1 MAKFTFLDLAEAVLL
16 QAATPLSSDEI
27 WEFAQKNALHTQ
39 LSSLGKTPWATIGA
53 RLYMDSKE
61 ANTKFDRIGKRPV
74 KFALKGVVASSD
86 VSKVAAVIAPAK
98 VAFKERQ
105 LHPFLT
111 YFANTYFRGVLCK
124 TIFHEGSS
132 KKSFSEW
139 LHPDMVGFY
148 LPLND
153 WGKEAIDLAKRS
165 GANVLTLYSFELK
178 RELNFTNLREAF
190 FQAVSNSSWA
200 NEGYLVAAWQN
211 HFGANY
217 CARNGRESAPH
228 FRACLERAGD
238 LAALLTNLEP
248 HDVLFIDEI
257 HRLSPVVEEILYP
270 ALEDYQ
276 IDIMIGEGPAA
287 RSVKL
292 DLPPFTLVGATTRA
306 GMLTNPLRDRFGIV
320 ARLEFY
326 TPEELQRIVMR
337 SSGLL
342 EMNLAHDGALEIAK
356 RARGTPRIANRLLRR
371 VRDYSDVKAQGVAS
385 REVADAALTMLDVD
399 TQGLD
404 VMDRKL
410 LLTVIEKF
418 MGGPVGVDNLAA
430 AIGEERDTIEDV
442 LEPYL
447 IQQGYL
453 QRTPRGRIAT
463 AHAYQHFGLQVNM
476 PDNRADS

>member
-1 MAKFTFLDLAEAVLL
+1 LDLAEAVLL

-200 NEGYLVAAWQN
+200 NEGYLVAAKIN
-211 HFGANY
+211 
-217 CARNGRESAPH
+217 RDEE
-228 FRACLERAGD
+228 FRLELERLSASFGIGVIFPAKHKSELD
-238 LAALLTNLEP
+238 WDSINKLSEINPDFRKFLADVGAALQTSRVYESEFDMVFKDADELKKTLT
-248 HDVLFIDEI
+248 
-257 HRLSPVVEEILYP
+257 
-270 ALEDYQ
+270 
-276 IDIMIGEGPAA
+276 
-287 RSVKL
+287 
-292 DLPPFTLVGATTRA
+292 
-306 GMLTNPLRDRFGIV
+306 
-320 ARLEFY
+320 
-326 TPEELQRIVMR
+326 
-337 SSGLL
+337 
-342 EMNLAHDGALEIAK
+342 
-356 RARGTPRIANRLLRR
+356 
-371 VRDYSDVKAQGVAS
+371 
-385 REVADAALTMLDVD
+385 
-399 TQGLD
+399 
-404 VMDRKL
+404 
-410 LLTVIEKF
+410 
-418 MGGPVGVDNLAA
+418 
-430 AIGEERDTIEDV
+430 
-442 LEPYL
+442 
-447 IQQGYL
+447 
-453 QRTPRGRIAT
+453 
-463 AHAYQHFGLQVNM
+463 
-476 PDNRADS
+476 